1 MADQSPDPWRLVW
14 RSATSDVVLVALLL
28 AVAASVTLT
37 AWIPQQPP
45 ADEAYARWFSE
56 MQARFGQATSVMR
69 VLGLFNVTSSPGFR
83 VLLALLSGSLLLRL
97 IEGVD
102 RLWRGYE
109 PNEPRGVWRHI
120 SGQEFSELLDGL
132 RRRGYRVISTS
143 SLFQVDRWPWSGVLA
158 VLIHLGGLLLLIG
171 LLLSHLYGWQVRGL
185 VLQEGERE
193 SLPGDENWVTLR
205 DSDGGLRQSSGVVAF
220 VQGTGPGVQVSA
232 TNGAGESLGLLLS
245 PDAEPA
251 TELNVALT
259 EDTYFAIPGAE
270 LIVHLVP
277 QSEDAYTR
285 VDVQVYSSPTGE
297 VISERLTDEGG
308 HTAFTVRDISLTFLS
323 APYSR
328 VVAAHNPGRIPA
340 GLGVMML
347 VVGTVGG
354 LVWSEQCFWLREE
367 EAAIEAAGSL
377 PFWLQPEEEV
387 A

>member
-1 MADQSPDPWRLVW
+1 M
-14 RSATSDVVLVALLL
+14 SA
-28 AVAASVTLT
+28 
-37 AWIPQQPP
+37 
-45 ADEAYARWFSE
+45 
-56 MQARFGQATSVMR
+56 
-69 VLGLFNVTSSPGFR
+69 LGLFSVMSSPGFR

-97 IEGVD
+97 IERID

-109 PNEPRGVWRHI
+109 PKEPHGAWRHI

-132 RRRGYRVISTS
+132 RRRGYRVISMS

-158 VLIHLGGLLLLIG
+158 LLIHLGGLLLLIG

-205 DSDGGLRQSSGVVAF
+205 NSDGGLRQSSGVVAF
-220 VQGTGPGVQVSA
+220 AQGTGPGVQVSA
-232 TNGAGESLGLLLS
+232 TNEAGESLGLLLS

-270 LIVHLVP
+270 LIVRLAP

-308 HTAFTVRDISLTFLS
+308 HIAFTVRDISLMFLS

-328 VVAAHNPGRIPA
+328 VVATHNPGRIPA

-367 EAAIEAAGSL
+367 EAAIEVAGSL